1 VLHVFFFVRRPGL
14 FLTFTLYDQAE
25 KVAVNYTLHRPVGLV
40 SVGVLRG
47 KNIRSPE
54 LGLPGNVGCRVY
66 WDPTRYATE
75 KRKKAVVALDK
86 SAAATHD
93 IGSTNFLYAMNPV
106 WNQMIESAAAKRL
119 QLLLPNGGDF
129 FETTQ
134 REIHKEAI
142 DFPIL
147 QPFKESNGLPALVP
161 WTSSC
166 GALVVEVKF
175 QDALNILPGSDY
187 AVGEVSIPFS
197 KLAEASDLEGWFHV
211 LDIGSTRVPP
221 DSTQAGNQGAS
232 SDSGAHKAKEAST
245 DLAIDESPQ
254 IFLRIK
260 WTAPEHSDEQIDN
273 ELNLESQRE
282 ASFVIQEEMV
292 RSAVMSQQQKFDVV
306 VSSIGAI
313 NRVRGL
319 SGNLLLVQN
328 TLGLILDTFEAFRNA
343 FNFSVSGLRLSTFCM
358 RSLSCFALRIH
369 LFVTGSLQVFRLIC
383 SAGRH
388 MVVPCIGT
396 YPRNRFDGRIGKSL
410 RKGYCATDRIM
421 PAVLWS
427 ILTLAFLFLGS
438 VWIYVL
444 CKIRALKRK

>member
-1 VLHVFFFVRRPGL
+1 
-14 FLTFTLYDQAE
+14 
-25 KVAVNYTLHRPVGLV
+25 VNYTLHRPVGLV

-75 KRKKAVVALDK
+75 KRKQAAFALDK

-106 WNQMIESAAAKRL
+106 WHQMTESAGAKRL

-129 FETTQ
+129 FDTTRRETQ
-134 REIHKEAI
+134 KEAI

-147 QPFKESNGLPALVP
+147 QPFEESNALPALVP

-175 QDALNILPGSDY
+175 HDVLNILPGSDY

-197 KLAEASDLEGWFHV
+197 RLAKAGSLEGWFHV
-211 LDIGSTRVPP
+211 LDVGTTRVLPT
-221 DSTQAGNQGAS
+221 STQEGDS
-232 SDSGAHKAKEAST
+232 LDSGAHKAKEPPT
-245 DLAIDESPQ
+245 NPAIDESPQ
-254 IFLRIK
+254 VFLRIN
-260 WTAPEHSDEQIDN
+260 WTAPEHSDERIDN
-273 ELNLESQRE
+273 ELILESQRE

-292 RSAVMSQQQKFDVV
+292 RSAVMSRQQKFDVV
-306 VSSIGAI
+306 GTSIGAF
-313 NRVRGL
+313 NRFRGL

-343 FNFSVSGLRLSTFCM
+343 FNFSVSGLQLYTFC
-358 RSLSCFALRIH
+358 L
-369 LFVTGSLQVFRLIC
+369 
-383 SAGRH
+383 
-388 MVVPCIGT
+388 
-396 YPRNRFDGRIGKSL
+396 
-410 RKGYCATDRIM
+410 
-421 PAVLWS
+421 
-427 ILTLAFLFLGS
+427 
-438 VWIYVL
+438 
-444 CKIRALKRK
+444 